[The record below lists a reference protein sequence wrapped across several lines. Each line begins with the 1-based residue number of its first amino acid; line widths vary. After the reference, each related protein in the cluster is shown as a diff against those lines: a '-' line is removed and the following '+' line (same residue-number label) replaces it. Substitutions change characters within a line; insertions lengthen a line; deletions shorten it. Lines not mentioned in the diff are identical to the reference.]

1 MSESNLR
8 ASDSQTDFEI
18 IADGARVF
26 AYLVRRHATS
36 ESTRFLTPNDLNLQL
51 GMIAYRSGGRVLPHR
66 HLPVER
72 TKRGTMEAVL
82 VRQGLCDV
90 DIYDDAQVRFA
101 TRTLEAG
108 DLVLLVSGGHGFRMR
123 DDTVLLEVKE
133 GPYVE
138 GGDKVVFDDPGQ

>member
-1 MSESNLR
+1 MSAPNSR
-8 ASDSQTDFEI
+8 ALNTQPDFEI
-18 IADGARVF
+18 IADGTHVF
-26 AYLVRRHATS
+26 AYLVRGHATS

-72 TKRGTMEAVL
+72 TKRGTMEAVF
-82 VRQGLCDV
+82 VRRGLCDV
-90 DIYDDAQVRFA
+90 DIYDDSQARFA
-101 TRTLEAG
+101 TRTLEPG

-123 DDTVLLEVKE
+123 EDTVLLEVKE